1 MSDAVERQIDLALF
15 LASTRTPV
23 SAEKVR
29 AEVFG
34 YPEGQD
40 EEAFLRMFERDKK
53 QLRACG
59 LMLEVVD
66 LEGVPGY
73 RLDADASYAGELE
86 PSEAERATLRAVAA
100 ALASDPGFPFGSDLA
115 IAVAKLGGAQREAG
129 GGIAASAPG
138 ALTDEAPDAQGATA
152 AVLAEA
158 VASRK
163 RVRFGYTNAS
173 GEDRDRELE
182 AYGVY
187 FQDGRWYAVGRD
199 VSRDETRTFAVRRMR
214 DVTANSRKPGS
225 PDFEVPADFSVA
237 DHMLLP
243 FQYGPATIPCE
254 LRFSAEDAWRAQR
267 LSGGQGTL
275 EAQPDGSALWSVSAA
290 SLPRLA
296 RWIVENGPGITPVS
310 PPELRETLAEGLRK
324 VVARH
329 GA

>member
-1 MSDAVERQIDLALF
+1 MSDATERQVNLALY
-15 LASTRTPV
+15 LSSTRTPV
-23 SAEKVR
+23 SAEMIR

-34 YPEGQD
+34 YPAGQD
-40 EEAFLRMFERDKK
+40 EDTFLRMFERDKK

-73 RLDADASYAGELE
+73 RLDAGASYAGDLEL
-86 PSEAERATLRAVAA
+86 SEAERATLRAVAA

-129 GGIAASAPG
+129 GVAASAPG
-138 ALTDEAPDAQGATA
+138 ALTDEAPGAQGATA

-173 GEDRDRELE
+173 GDESDRELE
-182 AYGVY
+182 PYGVY

-199 VSRDETRTFAVRRMR
+199 TSREETRTFAVRRMR
-214 DVTANSRKPGS
+214 GVEVNSRKPAA
-225 PDFEVPADFSVA
+225 PDFEAPSDFSVA

-243 FQYGPATIPCE
+243 FQYGPGAIECE
-254 LRFSAEDAWRAQR
+254 LRFSAEDAWRAPR

-275 EAQPDGSALWSVSAA
+275 EAQPDGGAMWRVSAA

>member
-15 LASTRTPV
+15 LASTRMPV
-23 SAEKVR
+23 SAETIR
-29 AEVFG
+29 GEVLG
-34 YPEGQD
+34 YPEDQD

-66 LEGVPGY
+66 LEGVAAY
-73 RLDADASYAGELE
+73 RLDAAASYAGELKL
-86 PSEAERATLRAVAA
+86 SETERATLRAVAA
-100 ALASDPGFPFGSDLA
+100 ALASDPGFPFGDDLA
-115 IAVAKLGGAQREAG
+115 IAVAKLGGTQREAG
-129 GGIAASAPG
+129 GGAASAPG

-163 RVRFGYTNAS
+163 RVEFGYTNAS
-173 GEDRDRELE
+173 GEDRDREVE
-182 AYGVY
+182 PYGVY

-199 VSRDETRTFAVRRMR
+199 AARNEARTFAVRRMR
-214 DVTANSRKPGS
+214 DVTVNPRKPGA
-225 PDFEVPADFSVA
+225 PDFEVPSDFSVA

-243 FQYGPATIPCE
+243 FQYGPGATACE
-254 LRFSAEDAWRAQR
+254 LRFSAEDAWRAPR
-267 LSGGQGTL
+267 LVGGQGTL
-275 EAQPDGSALWSVSAA
+275 EAQTDGGALWRVDAA
-290 SLPRLA
+290 NLQRLA

>member
-1 MSDAVERQIDLALF
+1 MSDLIERLVNLALY

-23 SAEKVR
+23 SAETIR
-29 AEVFG
+29 AEVIG
-34 YPEGQD
+34 YPDGQD
-40 EEAFLRMFERDKK
+40 EDAFLRMFERDKK

-73 RLDADASYAGELE
+73 RVDADASYAGEVRLTD
-86 PSEAERATLRAVAA
+86 AERATLRAVAA

-115 IAVAKLGGAQREAG
+115 IAVAKLGGTQGEAG
-129 GGIAASAPG
+129 GVAASAPG
-138 ALTDEAPDAQGATA
+138 ALTDEAPDVQGAVA

-163 RVRFGYTNAS
+163 RVGFGYTNAA
-173 GEDRDRELE
+173 GETHDREVE
-182 AYGVY
+182 PYGV
-187 FQDGRWYAVGRD
+187 FFSDGRWYVVGRD
-199 VSRDETRTFAVRRMR
+199 TERDSRRTYAVRRMR
-214 DVTANSRKPGS
+214 DVVVNPRKPAA
-225 PDFEVPADFSVA
+225 PDFEAPADFSVVQ
-237 DHMLLP
+237 HMLLP
-243 FQYGPATIPCE
+243 FQYGPDTSECQ
-254 LRFSAEDAWRAQR
+254 LRFSAEDAWRAPR
-267 LSGGQGTL
+267 LTGGQGTL
-275 EAQPDGSALWSVSAA
+275 ETQPDGSAIWRVGAA

-310 PPELRETLAEGLRK
+310 PPELRETLADGLRK